1 MKNGSLL
8 AAVKITDSY
17 LRRAQ
22 DIAESEICRRSLV
35 RIPIYLFLYLAVM
48 AVTPLPRR
56 FPELSFAFGVLVA
69 LLSGFRF
76 FVAFKHPKVSDK
88 SLRKLLPFG
97 IYLMAMV
104 WGLFSSLTIQYFE
117 LGWVSFFVLL
127 ATVGIAAGE
136 MSALSPSFAILS
148 SYMVLILGPTVI
160 ASFLLVKGLSG
171 TAIGVFFLGYLIF
184 MILQGR
190 EESLEYWERLRE
202 NSQLLA
208 MVDAVPGT
216 LSWVTSDLVYKG
228 VNRRMAQLW
237 NGEPSSFVGQKVGFL
252 DPSSAT
258 VDFTRNLFQSKS
270 EAMSA
275 EAQLTMQGRL
285 RVFFLFGQ
293 KYNLGTEAIV
303 LGLDVTEMRE
313 SEKMVLIERAQRFY
327 SARLANLGQVSH
339 ILFSGIRNHV
349 TALLE
354 TVGTKSPS
362 EVTEALKGLNGLLD
376 IVRDIAKAEGPEKK
390 GFTLVPQLL
399 DRIFQLFESFAKL
412 QGIALQLEHLPQP
425 GGKDG
430 LMKVSIPEGHLG
442 SIIVSLLS
450 NAFDAVAELPA
461 PGHKEVCIRSSVNA
475 GGDQLLISIT
485 DSGKGIPEELRSRLF
500 EPLFTT
506 KSPEHATGTGLS
518 VSKEMV
524 ESYGGHLEYSVSDA
538 KTCFTISLP
547 LV

>member
-8 AAVKITDSY
+8 AAVRITESY

-22 DIAESEICRRSLV
+22 DIAETEICRRSIT
-35 RIPIYLFLYLAVM
+35 RIPIYLFLYLAVV

-56 FPELSFAFGVLVA
+56 FPILSIAFG
-69 LLSGFRF
+69 LLLLILSAFRLFIAIKLPKSSG
-76 FVAFKHPKVSDK
+76 K
-88 SLRKLLPFG
+88 KLKKLMPLG
-97 IYLMAMV
+97 IYLMATV

-148 SYMVLILGPTVI
+148 SFMVLILGPTVI
-160 ASFLLVKGLSG
+160 ASFVLVKGLSG
-171 TAIGVFFLGYLIF
+171 TAIGVFFLGYLVF
-184 MILQGR
+184 LILQGR
-190 EESLEYWERLRE
+190 EESREYWERLRE
-202 NSQLLA
+202 NSQLVA
-208 MVDAVPGT
+208 MIDAVPGT
-216 LSWVTSDLVYKG
+216 LSWVTSDLIYKG

-237 NGEPSSFVGQKVGFL
+237 NGEPASFVGKQVGFL
-252 DPSSAT
+252 DPSSST
-258 VDFTRNLFQSKS
+258 IDFTRNLFQSQS

-339 ILFSGIRNHV
+339 ILYSGIKNHIH
-349 TALLE
+349 ALLASIE
-354 TVGTKSPS
+354 GKTPGEIVDS
-362 EVTEALKGLNGLLD
+362 LKGLNGLLEIVQD
-376 IVRDIAKAEGPEKK
+376 ISKAESLDKK
-390 GFTLVPQLL
+390 GFSNVPSLL
-399 DRIFQLFESFAKL
+399 NRIFQLFESFAKL
-412 QGIALQLEHLPQP
+412 QGVKFKLQLVP
-425 GGKDG
+425 G
-430 LMKVSIPEGHLG
+430 LENRKVPIPEGHLG
-442 SIIVSLLS
+442 SIVISLLS
-450 NAFDAVAELPA
+450 NSFDAVSEGGA
-461 PGHKEVCIRSSVNA
+461 KEVSVETKVDTL
-475 GGDQLLISIT
+475 GQMLSI
-485 DSGKGIPEELRSRLF
+485 DILDGGKGIPEELQARLF

-506 KSPEHATGTGLS
+506 KSPDHATGTGLS

-524 ESYGGHLEYSVSDA
+524 ESYGGHLEYDGSGEQ
-538 KTCFTISLP
+538 TRFRITLP
-547 LV
+547 LINN

>member
-8 AAVKITDSY
+8 AAVKITESY

-35 RIPIYLFLYLAVM
+35 RVPLYFFLYLAVI

-56 FPELSFAFGVLVA
+56 FPAISIGFGSLVL
-69 LLSGFRF
+69 LLSAFRF
-76 FVAFKHPKVSDK
+76 FISLKLPKSRNRTLK
-88 SLRKLLPFG
+88 KLLPLG
-97 IYLMAMV
+97 IYMMAMV

-148 SYMVLILGPTVI
+148 SYMFLILGPTVI
-160 ASFLLVKGLSG
+160 ASFVLVKGLSG

-184 MILQGR
+184 LILQGR
-190 EESLEYWERLRE
+190 EESIEYWERLRE

-208 MVDAVPGT
+208 MMDAVPGT
-216 LSWVTSDLVYKG
+216 LSWITSDLVYKG

-237 NGEPSSFVGQKVGFL
+237 NGEPAAFVGKKVGFL

-258 VDFTRNLFQSKS
+258 VDFARNLFQSGS

-285 RVFFLFGQ
+285 RIFFLFGQ

-339 ILFSGIRNHV
+339 IIYSGIKNHIA
-349 TALLE
+349 ALLASIE
-354 TVGTKSPS
+354 TKSPA
-362 EVTEALKGLNGLLD
+362 EVVVSLKGLNGLLEIVQD
-376 IVRDIAKAEGPEKK
+376 ISKAESLDKK
-390 GFTLVPQLL
+390 GVCDVPVLL
-399 DRIFQLFESFAKL
+399 NRIFQLFESFAKI
-412 QGIALQLEHLPQP
+412 QGVRFHLDLTP
-425 GGKDG
+425 GVATTQVP
-430 LMKVSIPEGHLG
+430 LPEGHLG
-442 SIIVSLLS
+442 SIVISLLS
-450 NAFDAVAELPA
+450 NAFDAVLEGPI
-461 PGHKEVCIRSSVNA
+461 KEVSIYCGLNST
-475 GGDQLLISIT
+475 GDMLRIEIT
-485 DSGKGIPEELRSRLF
+485 DSGKGIPVELRARLF

-506 KSPEHATGTGLS
+506 KSPDRATGTGLS

-524 ESYGGHLEYSVSDA
+524 ESYGGHLEYDGSQ
-538 KTCFTISLP
+538 KGTRFKITLP
-547 LV
+547 IVRV